1 VIRSPNLF
9 FHDVMWYSCRM
20 QNLRFLLSTAVV
32 AASITA
38 VLLALSPEAHANGC
52 PLRFSQGTAGT
63 TADPIRIDS
72 VADLTVLQLNSTC
85 YRSAYAFRQT
95 TDLALTGVWTPIG
108 PAGAGFNGTYDGD
121 GHTLT
126 GLFVDQTAVGAYKG
140 LFGLLDGAT
149 VRNLTISGGTIIGI
163 SSNYGVLAGSAFGG
177 TLIVG
182 VQIVNSSVST
192 TGGGNEYLGGV
203 VGVIDGATIRDTHV
217 SGLSIAIAGSSD
229 HIGGIV
235 GAMYRSAVIERS
247 SADVS
252 ITGSGEDVGGIA
264 GFAYNGGLITDSYAR
279 GSVIGS
285 TSVGGLLG
293 RFYGCGTC
301 GPLTRTYA
309 TTRVTATSVGGG
321 LVARDS
327 PTPAAGA
334 VASYWDTLTSD
345 QSTSANAAVGKTTT
359 QLTTL
364 STFASAGWSIG
375 SGWAVSTTW
384 GICARANNGYPFLTN
399 TYTAATEPC
408 TDSTPAEASTEPAA
422 GTAAGTAAS
431 TVTTLRTRNARVR
444 GTVILTQ
451 VTLPSAGTVV
461 QTGGV
466 QIARLGYPAGEY
478 EGLERRL
485 RATLMRTCS
494 TKLSVRAARVITLRC
509 AVNARTRTLAEKR
522 GLVIRL
528 VTTFTPTVG
537 TRLSSST
544 VVAFPKRPARPSGS
558 GVRENVVG

>member
-1 VIRSPNLF
+1 
-9 FHDVMWYSCRM
+9 M
-20 QNLRFLLSTAVV
+20 QNLRFLLSTIFA

-63 TADPIRIDS
+63 TTDPIRIDS

-95 TDLALTGVWTPIG
+95 ADLALTGVWTPIG
-108 PAGAGFNGTYDGD
+108 PQPSGGFNGVYDGD

-163 SSNYGVLAGSAFGG
+163 SSNYGVLAGSASGG

-252 ITGSGEDVGGIA
+252 ITGSGADVGGIT

-279 GSVIGS
+279 GSVMGS

-301 GPLTRTYA
+301 GPITRTYA

-327 PTPAAGA
+327 STPAAGA

-364 STFASAGWSIG
+364 SMFASAGWSIG

-399 TYTAATEPC
+399 IYTAATEPC
-408 TDSTPAEASTEPAA
+408 TDRTVGPAATPATTTAATPAA
-422 GTAAGTAAS
+422 S
-431 TVTTLRTRNARVR
+431 VSTTLPTRNGRVV
-444 GTVILTQ
+444 GNTIVSQI
-451 VTLPSAGTVV
+451 TLPSAGRVV

-466 QIARLGYPAGEY
+466 QEARLGHRDDDAEYGEY
-478 EGLERRL
+478 REVYRS
-485 RATLMRTCS
+485 RATLMVSCS
-494 TKLSVRAARVITLRC
+494 TKRTVTSARILTLRC
-509 AVNARTRTLAEKR
+509 PLNARTLNVVRTR
-522 GLVIRL
+522 GVVIRL
-528 VTTFTPTVG
+528 VTTFVPTSG
-537 TRLSSST
+537 PKLSSSMA
-544 VVAFPKRPARPSGS
+544 VALPKRAARPSGS
-558 GVRENVVG
+558 GAATNVTG